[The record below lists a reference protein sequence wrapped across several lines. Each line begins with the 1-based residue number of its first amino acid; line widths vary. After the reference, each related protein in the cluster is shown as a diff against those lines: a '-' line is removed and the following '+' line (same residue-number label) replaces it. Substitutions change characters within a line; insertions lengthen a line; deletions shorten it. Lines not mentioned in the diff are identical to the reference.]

1 MVIAY
6 IMLTVAFAIFISA
19 MYFKLRDNSIE
30 KMSFKESLDLADL
43 PIITFYNNNKKINLL
58 LDTGA
63 NLSIINKGVLPQYT
77 HTEIEGSGTTSGID
91 GVSREVS
98 FASLNLYYG
107 DKKFE
112 ETFQVLDMQ
121 SAIDKIKTTTGVTM
135 MGILGNNFFKKYRY
149 VLDFDKLIAYS
160 KDGKYNK
167 TK

>member
-1 MVIAY
+1 MIIAY
-6 IMLTVAFAIFISA
+6 IALTLAFAIFISV
-19 MYFKLRDNSIE
+19 MYFNFKDNNIE

-63 NLSIINKGVLPQYT
+63 NLSIINKEVLNNYKYKEEEGTGV
-77 HTEIEGSGTTSGID
+77 TSGID
-91 GVSREVS
+91 GVSREVT

-112 ETFQVLDMQ
+112 DTFQVLDMQ

>member
-6 IMLTVAFAIFISA
+6 IALTAAFAIFISV
-19 MYFKLRDNSIE
+19 MYFNFKDNNIE

-63 NLSIINKGVLPQYT
+63 NLSIINKDTLTNYKYKEEEGEGV
-77 HTEIEGSGTTSGID
+77 TSGID
-91 GVSREVS
+91 GISREVT

-112 ETFQVLDMQ
+112 DTFQVLDMQ
-121 SAIDKIKTTTGVTM
+121 GAIDKIKTTTGVTM

-149 VLDFDKLIAYS
+149 VLDFDKLVAYS
-160 KDGKYNK
+160 KDGRYNK

>member
-6 IMLTVAFAIFISA
+6 IILTIVFAIFISVI
-19 MYFKLRDNSIE
+19 YFKFKNNNIE

-63 NLSIINKGVLPQYT
+63 NLSIINKEALSQYT
-77 HTEIEGSGTTSGID
+77 HTEVQGRGTTSGID
-91 GVSREVS
+91 GVPREVS
-98 FASLNLYYG
+98 FTSLNLYYG

-112 ETFQVLDMQ
+112 EEFQILDMQ
-121 SAIDKIKTTTGVTM
+121 DAVNNVKTTTGVTM

-149 VLDFDKLIAYS
+149 VLDFDKLVAYS
-160 KDGKYNK
+160 KDGRYNK